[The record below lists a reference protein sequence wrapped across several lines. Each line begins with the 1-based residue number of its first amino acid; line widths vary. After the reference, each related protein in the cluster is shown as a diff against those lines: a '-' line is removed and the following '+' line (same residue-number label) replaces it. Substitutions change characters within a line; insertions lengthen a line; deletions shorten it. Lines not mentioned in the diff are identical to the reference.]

1 MIIFLQVQWVDVL
14 IIILVEILI
23 QLMDKC
29 LEDILIIIIIIMVM
43 DLDMVIVINHHYSSP
58 IEISSSI
65 QFNSN
70 KFHSN
75 QLFSL
80 IHSFNKQILS
90 L

>member
-29 LEDILIIIIIIMVM
+29 LEDILIIIIIMVM